1 MGWVRSLDG
10 LWDERMRVWMGDGR
24 WYRREGGKEGKKI
37 LVRRIELLSRACE
50 ARVLTTRRYKH
61 DVTKIL

>member
-1 MGWVRSLDG
+1 MG
-10 LWDERMRVWMGDGR
+10 VWMVDGR
-24 WYRREGGKEGKKI
+24 WYRRKGKKI

-61 DVTKIL
+61 VVTKIL